1 MMKKNFL
8 CLLLLI
14 SMGVMAKP
22 YDHSL
27 GFVGGSFNGFS
38 YKTLPLEHFAVQTDA
53 GVHFTIYGGVLS
65 VFEVNPMFMYQGTI
79 MENSVCSIDWFTGG
93 GLSMGFMTPDLYAS
107 WDNSFLMGEFG
118 LNAIAG
124 IEFAFSKA
132 VALSFDFRPGYGLA
146 YISGGT
152 GSFFDWGLQLGLR
165 FYL

>member
-1 MMKKNFL
+1 M
-8 CLLLLI
+8 LLLI

-53 GVHFTIYGGVLS
+53 GVHFTIYGELLS

-93 GLSMGFMTPDLYAS
+93 GLSMGFMTD
-107 WDNSFLMGEFG
+107 DLMGEFG

-146 YISGGT
+146 YISGET
-152 GSFFDWGLQLGLR
+152 ESFFDWGLQLGLR

>member
-1 MMKKNFL
+1 M
-8 CLLLLI
+8 LLLI

-38 YKTLPLEHFAVQTDA
+38 YKTLPLEHFAVQTDV
-53 GVHFTIYGGVLS
+53 GVHFTVSEGLFLS
-65 VFEVNPMFMYQGTI
+65 VFDVNPMFMYQGTI
-79 MENSVCSIDWFTGG
+79 MENSICSIDWFSGG
-93 GLSMGFMTPDLYAS
+93 GFSMGFMTTDLYAS
-107 WDNSFLMGEFG
+107 GRNSYIYGEFG

-124 IEFAFSKA
+124 IEFAFSKVA
-132 VALSFDFRPGYGLA
+132 ALSFDFRPGYGLA
-146 YISGGT
+146 YTGDVT